1 MVQRAFKGSGDVGIW
16 HETYLVRAGGYE
28 AIYGNMPRI
37 GLAAA
42 GHGPVARRGETAA
55 ERVGTMANDEVEAST

>member
-1 MVQRAFKGSGDVGIW
+1 VKASGDIGIW
-16 HETYLVRAGGYE
+16 HETYLVPAGRHE

-42 GHGPVARRGETAA
+42 GGHVPIARRGETAA
-55 ERVGTMANDEVEAST
+55 ERVGTMPNDEVEAST